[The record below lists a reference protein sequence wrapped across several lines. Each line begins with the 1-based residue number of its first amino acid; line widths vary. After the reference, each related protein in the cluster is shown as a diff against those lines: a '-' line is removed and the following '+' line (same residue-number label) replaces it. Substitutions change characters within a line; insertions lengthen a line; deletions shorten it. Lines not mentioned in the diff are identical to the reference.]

1 MEMVQPA
8 RRAGPNL
15 RSRDCF
21 GKSVRIQ
28 NKKRKESV
36 MQDLINRVVQ
46 NVGIDA
52 GVAQP
57 AIGVVLNLLKSVLP
71 DGVVSSL
78 MGAIPGADAL
88 MSAADSEAGSGGI
101 TGMLGG
107 ALSSVTGGSTG
118 AVTKALGQLQGLG
131 LDTDT
136 SKSLLGEVV
145 GFAKEQVPPEVAAAI
160 EENLPGGFI

>member
-1 MEMVQPA
+1 
-8 RRAGPNL
+8 
-15 RSRDCF
+15 
-21 GKSVRIQ
+21 
-28 NKKRKESV
+28 
-36 MQDLINRVVQ
+36 MQDLINRGVE

-57 AIGVVLNLLKSVLP
+57 AIGVFLNLLKLVLP

-88 MSAADSEAGSGGI
+88 ISAADSQAGGGGI

-118 AVTKALGQLQGLG
+118 AVTKALGQLQGLA

-136 SKSLLGEVV
+136 SKSLVSEVV
-145 GFAKEQVPPEVAAAI
+145 SFAKEQAPPDVVAAIAQ
-160 EENLPGGFI
+160 NLPPNLV

>member
-1 MEMVQPA
+1 
-8 RRAGPNL
+8 
-15 RSRDCF
+15 
-21 GKSVRIQ
+21 
-28 NKKRKESV
+28 

-57 AIGVVLNLLKSVLP
+57 AIGVVLNLFKSVLP
-71 DGVVSSL
+71 YGGVSPL

-88 MSAADSEAGSGGI
+88 MSAADRQAGSGGI

-118 AVTKALGQLQGLG
+118 AVTKALGQLQGL
-131 LDTDT
+131 DTNT

-145 GFAKEQVPPEVAAAI
+145 GFA
-160 EENLPGGFI
+160 

>member
-1 MEMVQPA
+1 
-8 RRAGPNL
+8 
-15 RSRDCF
+15 
-21 GKSVRIQ
+21 
-28 NKKRKESV
+28 

-88 MSAADSEAGSGGI
+88 MSAADSQAGSGGI

-145 GFAKEQVPPEVAAAI
+145 GFAKEQAPPEVAAAI
-160 EENLPGGFI
+160 EENLPGGLI